1 MSMFALLLAT
11 SLAAQLPVAARGAGA
26 CLSHTSSAGLDT
38 AAYARVGARFEGLFA
53 EAGDFHELRLDRAEL
68 GGCVVHDSG
77 AGLLVGVEAVRSAG
91 PDSLIGID
99 GDSIIV
105 RLEYAVGYYRLAL
118 GPGVLRVQ
126 AGLVPDAWV
135 HTLERH
141 YDLRGTSPLLSEGA
155 ELYETSDLGAT
166 LAYAVLDGRLSLEV
180 AYGNGEGATEV
191 EQNTGKNLTVVLSGA
206 PLVIEL
212 LGAPLTVGL
221 HASLRDGSLGVA
233 EIRNHRLA
241 GAVTVVH
248 PRLRAGAEL
257 VHARGYRGRGEIEA
271 LGLGVWLAGTL
282 VDPWLGVSTRLDL
295 LEADLDASDA
305 GVTTTTLGLY
315 TDAVSQLAPS
325 APLRLRLHAAW
336 QHTSRGAAAPPVPG
350 AALDTDRLALVL
362 EASAFIGDLSADLE

>member
-1 MSMFALLLAT
+1 MSMFAVLLAT

-38 AAYARVGARFEGLFA
+38 AAYARVGARFEALFA
-53 EAGDFHELRLDRAEL
+53 EAGDFNELRLDRAEL

-77 AGLLVGVEAVRSAG
+77 AGLLLGVEAIRSAG
-91 PDSLIGID
+91 PDSLIGVD
-99 GDSIIV
+99 GDSIVV
-105 RLEYAVGYYRLAL
+105 RLEYAVGYYRAAL

-141 YDLRGTSPLLSEGA
+141 YDLRSTAPLLSETA
-155 ELYETSDLGAT
+155 RFYETSDLGVT

-180 AYGNGEGATEV
+180 AYGNGEGAAEV

-206 PLVIEL
+206 PLVLEI
-212 LGAPLTVGL
+212 LGAPLTIGL

-233 EIRNHRLA
+233 EVRNHRLA
-241 GAVTVVH
+241 GAITAVH

-257 VHARGYRGRGEIEA
+257 VHARGYRGRGDVEA

-362 EASAFIGDLSADLE
+362 EASAFVGDLSADLE